1 MPEEKTI
8 KLKGVWV
15 KCPNCNH
22 EWDCVSTF
30 IKVSCPSC
38 GAKVTRLPEPKNE
51 SIPKNEPITEHKD

>member
-38 GAKVTRLPEPKNE
+38 GAKVTRLPGSQE